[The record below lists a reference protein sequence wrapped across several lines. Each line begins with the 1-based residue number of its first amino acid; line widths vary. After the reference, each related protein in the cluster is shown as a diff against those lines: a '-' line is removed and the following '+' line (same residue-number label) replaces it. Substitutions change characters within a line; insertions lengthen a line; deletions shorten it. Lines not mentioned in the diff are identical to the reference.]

1 MTTKT
6 IGYWVTTG
14 LFTAMLA
21 MSGAMDFTHA
31 PALVEGLHEKLG
43 FPLSFL
49 TILGT
54 AKLLGVVALLV
65 PRFPLLKEWAYAGF
79 TFNLLGAVWTHIAEE
94 GGIGGAIPALVLLGV
109 MAASYALRPESRRI
123 RTAR

>member
-21 MSGAMDFTHA
+21 MSGAMDFVHA
-31 PALVEGLHEKLG
+31 PMLVEGLHEKLG

-79 TFNLLGAVWTHIAEE
+79 TFNLLGAAWTHVAEE
-94 GGIGGAIPALVLLGV
+94 GGSAER
-109 MAASYALRPESRRI
+109 SRPWACSG
-123 RTAR
+123 